1 MKQVVKKYK
10 KFQKFKSK
18 NPKNIQNLKR
28 ILEKK
33 IFCDFSEK
41 NYFLSLR
48 NFGSAGF
55 TGTPVVSL
63 LGFRFSSPLGGVYR
77 VLKFL

>member
-33 IFCDFSEK
+33 ILFFDFLK

-48 NFGSAGF
+48 NFGSAGLP
-55 TGTPVVSL
+55 GT
-63 LGFRFSSPLGGVYR
+63 R
-77 VLKFL
+77 